1 MDAVKPAN
9 PFMEQ
14 SSQLSNLAREQFGPM
29 ASQVCVSGATWREI
43 PPATFT
49 LGPNHS
55 VVIKDS
61 SITVA
66 YNGTENRIMTGLLPG
81 AVSMPMRYTPLDVSR
96 PVVVR
101 RHFLQWFVWVPDVPA
116 APSTWSLGWILHEVV
131 GGQFTIITGERSLA
145 IVAGAEPPASYDAA
159 RLAHVRV
166 NADGEAEWVIAGST
180 PAALSSHEGSEALGR
195 TIRHSARCRVDG
207 RRIAQNGTAD
217 GVAALAR
224 ATFSRRPILAHRRG
238 MPARSG
244 GAIHGVPHDRP
255 RRADELRA
263 CAYHRA
269 SNSDDNP

>member
-1 MDAVKPAN
+1 MCRCSLLAAALVLIPSFAGAQATREDGIRALVLGNYEAAVRILRPLAENTPQPDPVAQFFMAILYDTGRGVQRNSSRACGLFLDAVKPAN

-29 ASQVCVSGATWREI
+29 ASQVCVSGATWREV

-96 PVVVR
+96 PVAVR

-131 GGQFTIITGERSLA
+131 GGQFTTITGERSLA
-145 IVAGAEPPASYDAA
+145 IVSAAEPPASYDLA

-180 PAALSSHEGSEALGR
+180 NPR
-195 TIRHSARCRVDG
+195 SAV
-207 RRIAQNGTAD
+207 
-217 GVAALAR
+217 
-224 ATFSRRPILAHRRG
+224 
-238 MPARSG
+238 
-244 GAIHGVPHDRP
+244 VPWKDP
-255 RRADELRA
+255 R
-263 CAYHRA
+263 
-269 SNSDDNP
+269 